1 MLIIFLQKIYLK
13 LFYKK
18 EGSSELNYLRDYFIK
33 LWKQIKMESKEARI
47 K

>member
-1 MLIIFLQKIYLK
+1 MFIIFLQKIDLK

-18 EGSSELNYLRDYFIK
+18 EGRSELNYLRDYFIK
-33 LWKQIKMESKEARI
+33 LGKQIKMKSKEARI